1 MKSMNNILTI
11 IKKELRRFFT
21 DKRMLISF
29 ILPGLI
35 IYILYSVMGSF
46 MGDAFTPSEEYTYN
60 VIIEDMPNEYKAI
73 LDNSEYEINYVE
85 SNSNIESI
93 KQEIADKNIDLYIT
107 FEDDFSD
114 KLASG
119 ATPNVSIYYN
129 SSSPESTEIY
139 TYTYT
144 SLLTLATNVS
154 YNFLVN
160 MDNNL
165 SYDVATSEDI
175 SAMIITMMLPFLLL
189 TFLFTGCVSIATES
203 IAGEKERGTI
213 ATLLVTPTKRSHI
226 AIGKIIALS
235 IAALVSATCSFLGV
249 MLSLP
254 KLISVGGEAGITL
267 DMYNFTT
274 YVSIFGVILVTVIL
288 FTTLLSIVSTLAK
301 TLKEASQWSSVLMIF
316 IMMFG
321 VSSLMGMGQIPNNP
335 LVYLIPVYNS
345 VQCMSAIFAMS
356 FNGLN
361 FIITI
366 LANIIYISI
375 GIYVLAKMFNSEK
388 IMSSN

>member
-1 MKSMNNILTI
+1 
-11 IKKELRRFFT
+11 
-21 DKRMLISF
+21 
-29 ILPGLI
+29 
-35 IYILYSVMGSF
+35 
-46 MGDAFTPSEEYTYN
+46 
-60 VIIEDMPNEYKAI
+60 
-73 LDNSEYEINYVE
+73 
-85 SNSNIESI
+85 
-93 KQEIADKNIDLYIT
+93 
-107 FEDDFSD
+107 
-114 KLASG
+114 
-119 ATPNVSIYYN
+119 
-129 SSSPESTEIY
+129 
-139 TYTYT
+139 
-144 SLLTLATNVS
+144 
-154 YNFLVN
+154 
-160 MDNNL
+160 
-165 SYDVATSEDI
+165 
-175 SAMIITMMLPFLLL
+175 MMLPFLLL

-235 IAALVSATCSFLGV
+235 IAALVSATCSFFGV

-254 KLISVGGEAGITL
+254 KLISGASGEAGLTL

-274 YVSIFGVILVTVIL
+274 YISIFGVILVTVIL

-301 TLKEASQWSSVLMIF
+301 TLKEASQWSSVLMVF

-321 VSSLMGMGQIPNNP
+321 VTSLMGMGQIPTNP
-335 LVYLIPVYNS
+335 LLYLIPVYNS

-361 FIITI
+361 FVITI

-375 GIYVLAKMFNSEK
+375 GVFVLAKMFNSEK

>member
-1 MKSMNNILTI
+1 MNNILTI

-107 FEDDFSD
+107 FENDFSD

>member
-1 MKSMNNILTI
+1 MNNILTI

-160 MDNNL
+160 MDNDL

-254 KLISVGGEAGITL
+254 KLISAGGEAGITL

-366 LANIIYISI
+366 LANIIYVSI

>member
-1 MKSMNNILTI
+1 MNNILTI

-46 MGDAFTPSEEYTYN
+46 MGDAFMPSEDYTYN
-60 VIIEDMPNEYKAI
+60 VIVEDMPDEYKVI
-73 LDNSEYEINYVE
+73 LDNSEYEINYLS
-85 SNSNIESI
+85 SNQSLDQI
-93 KQEIADKNIDLYIT
+93 KQEISDKNVDLYID
-107 FEDDFSD
+107 FDDNFNTLLQEG
-114 KLASG
+114 K
-119 ATPNVSIYYN
+119 TPNVSIYYN
-129 SSSPESTEIY
+129 SSSPESSELY
-139 TYTYT
+139 TYTYS
-144 SLLTLATNVS
+144 SLLTLGTNVS

-160 MDNNL
+160 MD
-165 SYDVATSEDI
+165 SSIAYDVATSEDI
-175 SAMIITMMLPFLLL
+175 SAMIVTMMLPFLLL
-189 TFLFTGCVSIATES
+189 TFLFTGCVSISTES

-235 IAALVSATCSFLGV
+235 IAALVSATCSFVGV
-249 MLSLP
+249 ILSLP
-254 KLISVGGEAGITL
+254 KLMSMGEDTQITL
-267 DMYNFTT
+267 SMYDFST
-274 YVSIFGVILVTVIL
+274 YVSIFGVILVTVIF
-288 FTTLLSIVSTLAK
+288 FTTILSIISTLSK
-301 TLKEASQWSSVLMIF
+301 NLKEASQWSSVLMIF
-316 IMMFG
+316 IMMLG
-321 VSSLMGMGQIPNNP
+321 VTSMIGMGNIASNP

-345 VQCMSAIFAMS
+345 VQCMSGIFAMS

-366 LANIIYISI
+366 LSNIVYIGFGVYI
-375 GIYVLAKMFNSEK
+375 LAKMFNSER

>member
-1 MKSMNNILTI
+1 MNNILTI

-35 IYILYSVMGSF
+35 IYILYSVMGGF
-46 MGDAFTPSEEYTYN
+46 MGDAFTPSQDHTYN
-60 VIIEDMPNEYKAI
+60 VIVENMPDEYKVI
-73 LDNSEYEINYVE
+73 LDNSEYTINYVD
-85 SNSNIESI
+85 SNDNIDDIKNEISN
-93 KQEIADKNIDLYIT
+93 KNVDLYIN
-107 FEDDFSD
+107 FEDEFND
-114 KLASG
+114 KLANG
-119 ATPNVSIYYN
+119 LTPNVSIYYN

-139 TYTYT
+139 SYTYT

-160 MDNNL
+160 MDSNL
-165 SYDVATSEDI
+165 TYDVATNEDI
-175 SAMIITMMLPFLLL
+175 SAMIVTMMLPFLLL
-189 TFLFTGCVSIATES
+189 TFLFTGCVSISTES

-235 IAALVSATCSFLGV
+235 IAALVSATCSFVGV
-249 MLSLP
+249 ILSLP
-254 KLISVGGEAGITL
+254 KLLSASEETGITL
-267 DMYNFTT
+267 QMYDFST
-274 YVSIFGVILVTVIL
+274 YASIFGVILVTVML

-321 VSSLMGMGQIPNNP
+321 VTSLMGMGQVPTNP
-335 LVYLIPVYNS
+335 LLYLIPVYNS

-361 FIITI
+361 FVITI

-375 GIYVLAKMFNSEK
+375 GVYVLAKMFNSEK

>member
-1 MKSMNNILTI
+1 MNNILTI

-144 SLLTLATNVS
+144 SLLTLATNIS

-160 MDNNL
+160 MDNDL

-254 KLISVGGEAGITL
+254 KLISAGGEAGITL

-366 LANIIYISI
+366 LANIIYVSI

>member
-1 MKSMNNILTI
+1 MNNIFTI

-35 IYILYSVMGSF
+35 IYILYTVMGGF

-60 VIIEDMPNEYKAI
+60 VIVEDMPSEYKAI

-85 SNSNIESI
+85 SSGNIEEI
-93 KQEIADKNIDLYIT
+93 KQDIADKNIDLYIN
-107 FEDDFSD
+107 FEEEFND

-119 ATPNVSIYYN
+119 LTPNVSIYYN

-139 TYTYT
+139 TYTYST
-144 SLLTLATNVS
+144 LLTLATNIS

-160 MDNNL
+160 MDSSI

-226 AIGKIIALS
+226 AVGKIIALS
-235 IAALVSATCSFLGV
+235 IAALVSATCSFFGV

-254 KLISVGGEAGITL
+254 KLINGASGEAGLTL

-274 YVSIFGVILVTVIL
+274 YISIFGVILVTVIL

-301 TLKEASQWSSVLMIF
+301 TLKEASQWSSVLMVF

-321 VSSLMGMGQIPNNP
+321 VTSLMGMGQIPTNP
-335 LVYLIPVYNS
+335 LLYLIPVYNS

-361 FIITI
+361 FVITI

-375 GIYVLAKMFNSEK
+375 GVFVLAKMFNSEK

>member
-1 MKSMNNILTI
+1 MNNILTI